1 MTLTLDYVRSKSATR
16 LSGLLPVVRAAA
28 ERLIDRSFA
37 RGIPI
42 LITQGLRTIAE
53 QDALYAQGRTAPG
66 KIVTNARGGYSNHNF
81 GVAID
86 FVLLQPD
93 GRNISWDVNKDWMTV
108 VEIAKE
114 MGFSWGGDWTSFK
127 DYPHFEMTFGLTTA
141 QYRAGRRPT
150 QAQIDQAMYIITK
163 GDEVPMT
170 AEEKAVFD
178 ALQKRVE
185 TLEKRLLQTEP
196 PTWAKAT
203 VDKLTKMASKSG
215 NGFVLTDPTGDYSF
229 YRALVVL
236 DRTGAF
242 DPK

>member
-1 MTLTLDYVRSKSATR
+1 MTLTLDFVRSKSVTR

-28 ERLIDRSFA
+28 ERLIDRAFA

-86 FVLLQPD
+86 FVRLEPD

-141 QYRAGRRPT
+141 QYRAGRRST

-178 ALQKRVE
+178 TLQKRVE
-185 TLEKRLLQTEP
+185 SLEKQLLQKEP
-196 PTWAKAT
+196 TSWAKST
-203 VDKLTKMASKSG
+203 VDKLTKLPSKNG
-215 NGFVLTDPTGDYSF
+215 NGVVLSDPTGDHSYF
-229 YRALVVL
+229 RTIVVL
-236 DRTGAF
+236 DRTGSF
-242 DPK
+242 DQK